1 MAAETFGIAASALAV
16 IELSA
21 KVVQKCTRY
30 TQGVLGAKAD
40 IERITGEVK
49 GLGELAASI
58 QQLSSKSPTELDTL
72 QRLQPLLAQCQS
84 RLTDIHQAG
93 LEPGKRQTAMKKLG
107 LRALTWPFKSKDTE
121 KIIADLHRL
130 TQLLSDAMQVDQ
142 T

>member
-16 IELSA
+16 VELSA
-21 KVVQKCTRY
+21 KVVQKCTQY
-30 TQGVLGAKAD
+30 TQGVLGAKAE
-40 IERITGEVK
+40 IERITDEVE

-58 QQLSSKSPTELDTL
+58 QQLSSKSPGELNTL
-72 QRLQPLLAQCQS
+72 QRLQPLLTQCQS
-84 RLTDIHQAG
+84 RLTEIQAG
-93 LEPGKRQTAMKKLG
+93 LEPGKRQTAMTKLG